1 MVLGYRK
8 ARCGSAT
15 KRHRLTVTLKQ
26 VGVVCKGRKDSNR
39 RMTLPVAAIVG
50 AAQVLQRPGSVDI
63 TEACGPVELM
73 AQAASEAARDAG
85 VASLLRRVGWL
96 GVAGGWFR
104 YRNPGQLVASMIGCR
119 DTRTAISSVSGTGP
133 QEMLAVAAQRISRG
147 ELDVALVVGGE
158 ARWSH
163 QRLKRSGVEPG
174 WTTALGEGEPEKLGG
189 FPEEMIQETVAVGP
203 PAHGYALIEDS
214 LRSSIGETVDE
225 HRDRIANLWARFSA
239 IAARNPCSWQAG
251 ALSPS
256 EIREPSPDNRMIAFP
271 YTKAMVA
278 NNTVD
283 MASALLVCN
292 VDVALSAGVPAD
304 RMVFPLVV
312 ASAHET
318 WKLANRDVLHR
329 CPSLEA
335 AATAAFRHAG
345 VTPEQINHVDLYYCF
360 PSIVEISSAAIG
372 LSEESDLTLTGG
384 LGFAGAPVG
393 NAVGHSLAAMVG
405 AVRSGGYGL
414 VHANGGVATKHSV
427 GVFSDSPSATFD
439 YVDCQDL
446 AALRPRQ
453 ELPADY
459 AGPVTVEAATVVFD
473 RQGPAYLVCSVIG
486 ADAARGWARTSE
498 PGAMNQAM
506 SEGVAGVQG
515 QRHGDTTLS
524 L

>member
-1 MVLGYRK
+1 M
-8 ARCGSAT
+8 
-15 KRHRLTVTLKQ
+15 
-26 VGVVCKGRKDSNR
+26 
-39 RMTLPVAAIVG
+39 PVAAIVG

-63 TEACGPVELM
+63 TEASGPVELM
-73 AQAASEAARDAG
+73 AEAATEAARDAG
-85 VASLLRRVGWL
+85 VGTLLRRVEWL

-104 YRNPGQLVASMIGCR
+104 YRNPGQLVASMIGCGGA
-119 DTRTAISSVSGTGP
+119 RTALSSVSGTGP
-133 QEMLAVAAQRISRG
+133 QEMVAVAAQRISRG

-163 QRLKRSGVEPG
+163 QRLRRSGAEPN
-174 WTTALGEGEPEKLGG
+174 WTAAPGEGEPEKLGG
-189 FPEEMIQETVAVGP
+189 FPEEMIQETVVVGP

-214 LRSSIGETVDE
+214 LRSSIGETVEE
-225 HRDRIANLWARFSA
+225 HRDRIADLWARFSA
-239 IAARNPCSWQAG
+239 IAARNPCSWQTG
-251 ALSPS
+251 ALSAS

-292 VDVALSAGVPAD
+292 VDVALRAGVPAD

-329 CPSLEA
+329 CPSLDAVARA
-335 AATAAFRHAG
+335 ALRHAG
-345 VTPEQINHVDLYYCF
+345 VSPEQITHVDLYSCF
-360 PSIVEISSAAIG
+360 PSIVEISSAALG
-372 LSEESDLTLTGG
+372 LSEDRDLTLTGG

-405 AVRSGGYGL
+405 AVRAGGYGL

-427 GVFSDSPSATFD
+427 GVFSDSPSVTFE
-439 YVDCQDL
+439 YVDCQDS
-446 AALRPRQ
+446 ADLRPRR
-453 ELPADY
+453 ELRPDY
-459 AGPVTVEAATVVFD
+459 GGPVTVEAGTVIFD
-473 RQGPAYLVCSVIG
+473 RQGPAYLMCSVIG
-486 ADAARGWARTSE
+486 ADAARGWAVTSE
-498 PGAMNQAM
+498 PGAMSQAM
-506 SEGVAGVQG
+506 LEGVAGAQA
-515 QRHGDTTLS
+515 QRHGDATLS